1 MSGAVT
7 NAASFVAD
15 GQKKPRIAVFAGPT
29 ATILNSAPLVTSN
42 SIRRSHGLPELT
54 DEWGEALRYDLLRLQ
69 RLAKPVTV
77 YVEQFSAH
85 PLEAQSAHLYGP
97 PDGYLDEAGEFHPER
112 ASPGDVPVYRV
123 TLRPE
128 DGLFPLPYAARQRD
142 GTAWDGDCST
152 DGKQPED
159 CRQPFY
165 PDASRVFEEIDR
177 TGIDEHGGGNLLGAQ
192 ADYDFIRVVPSGGY
206 PLGLSG
212 AVRTDFGGE
221 DIAPERIWEDYFPYR
236 PPHLR
241 REPPRR
247 LLAQLTNRV
256 QSTLA
261 SGDYLGSIWLEGS
274 PFIEET
280 TYWLNLLID
289 TTTPIA
295 TCASPDFP
303 HGSLGAGGDR
313 HIVDAVRYLRSRIW
327 TDAEG
332 RNRVGVVLISAEQ
345 LFAAR
350 EVQKADARPGGYTT
364 TGGHGGIVGSL
375 GEPGPPVLTYVP
387 VWRHTHTS
395 AVNLTRLPDE
405 VMGVRASGDG
415 LIGVPVSVKRDGMLI
430 GDAIPHVSFVKHA
443 RYLSETSSDEASE
456 EVALLAEIKQNLER
470 HPLAGFALEGG
481 APYGSAGQ
489 SMDSALRLATFSGM
503 PVVRTSRGNAEGFVP
518 AERVKLGIAG
528 GNLTVTKARLLLMA
542 CLLRFGSLPPA
553 ADPAHPTAEETSAV
567 EQALTAYQEV
577 FDSH

>member
-1 MSGAVT
+1 VSSEERTV
-7 NAASFVAD
+7 D
-15 GQKKPRIAVFAGPT
+15 DEKPRIAVFAGPT

-42 SIRRSHGLPELT
+42 SVRRQRGLPELT
-54 DEWGEALRYDLLRLQ
+54 DEWGQSLRYDLLRQQ

-85 PLEAQSAHLYGP
+85 PLEAQAAHLYGP
-97 PDGYLDEAGEFHPER
+97 PDGYLDADGEFHQER
-112 ASPGDVPVYRV
+112 QSPQDTPVYEV

-128 DGLFPLPYAARQRD
+128 DGLLPLPYAALQRD
-142 GTAWDGDCST
+142 GSAWDGDCAT
-152 DGKQPED
+152 DGRLPEE

-177 TGIDEHGGGNLLGAQ
+177 TGIDEQGAGNLLGSQ
-192 ADYDFIRVVPSGGY
+192 AEYDFIRVIPPGGF
-206 PLGLSG
+206 PLGL
-212 AVRTDFGGE
+212 AQNKRTDVGDG
-221 DIAPERIWEDYFPYR
+221 DIPPETLWEDYFPYR

-247 LLAQLTNRV
+247 LLARLTNRV
-256 QSTLA
+256 QAALD
-261 SGDYLGSIWLEGS
+261 SGGYLGAIWLEGS

-280 TYWLNLLID
+280 SYWLNLLID
-289 TTTPIA
+289 TPVPIT

-313 HIVDAVRYLRSRIW
+313 HIVDAVRYLRSGIW
-327 TDAEG
+327 RGADG
-332 RNRVGVVLISAEQ
+332 HDRVGVVLISSEQ

-350 EVQKADARPGGYTT
+350 EVQKADARPGGYIA

-375 GEPGPPVLTYVP
+375 GEPGPPVLTYLP

-395 AVNLTRLPDE
+395 AVNLRRLPDE
-405 VMGVRASGDG
+405 VSGVRASGNG
-415 LIGVPVSVKRDGMLI
+415 IERVSVRVKRDGQLT
-430 GDAIPHVSFVKHA
+430 DESIPHVSFAKHA
-443 RYLSETSSDEASE
+443 RYLAETASDDPADEI
-456 EVALLAEIKQNLER
+456 ALLSEITRNLER
-470 HPLAGFALEGG
+470 YPLAGFALEGG

-542 CLLRFGSLPPA
+542 CLLRFGALPPA
-553 ADPAHPTAEETSAV
+553 ADPSRPTADETAAV
-567 EQALTAYQEV
+567 ERALIPYQEV